1 MCAAPLGKAARHRVH
16 TGLLWLI
23 LYFASMKAATLHELK
38 QEMAHLSAKQVV
50 DLCLR
55 LGRFKK
61 ENKEL
66 LTYLLFE
73 ADDER
78 TFIQNVKADMDEAFA
93 EIPRDNNLYLIKK
106 NLRKILRS
114 TTKYIRFSGSKIV
127 ETELLLHY
135 LELIKNSR
143 IPIHKSTALENLF
156 AAQVKK
162 IKKAL
167 SGLEED
173 LQYDYNKVLEG
184 LL

>member
-1 MCAAPLGKAARHRVH
+1 MR
-16 TGLLWLI
+16 LI
-23 LYFASMKAATLHELK
+23 YYFAGMKAATLHELK
-38 QEMAHLSAKQVV
+38 QEMVHLSPKQLVE
-50 DLCLR
+50 LCLR

-73 ADDER
+73 AHDER
-78 TFIQNVKADMDEAFA
+78 AFIQNVKTDMDEAFA

-106 NLRKILRS
+106 SLRKILRNTS
-114 TTKYIRFSGSKIV
+114 KYIRFSGSKVV

-135 LELIKNSR
+135 LSSIKNSK
-143 IPIHKSTALENLF
+143 IPIHKSTALENLY

-167 SGLEED
+167 GGLEED
-173 LQYDYNKVLEG
+173 LQYDYNKVLEE
-184 LL
+184 LI